1 VSYNFLDIFPTFPSD
16 DGWYAVIGNSMG
28 RGGGHCLKTKVI
40 KILGE

>member
-28 RGGGHCLKTKVI
+28 RGGEGGTAPLFKNKSD
-40 KILGE
+40 